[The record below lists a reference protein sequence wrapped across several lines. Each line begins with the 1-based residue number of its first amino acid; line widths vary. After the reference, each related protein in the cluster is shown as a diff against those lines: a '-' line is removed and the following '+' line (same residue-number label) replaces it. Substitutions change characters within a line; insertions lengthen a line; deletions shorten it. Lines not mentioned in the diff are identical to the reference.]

1 MIYFVQAEGVGHIKI
16 GYTDG
21 ESADSRLATLQTGS
35 PVPLR
40 ILHTMPGTMEDE
52 KNLHRR
58 FASAGVG
65 GEWFKAVPDLLA
77 MIPAA
82 ERKACEGVDVAER
95 SVSIRVLT
103 VGRKQF
109 TKSLLAQLPQYT
121 AFDWHAVVDDISCQ
135 GDDEPGQLRF
145 PSTLFSKQGAREA
158 VDQYDFAELVAPRVL
173 WGWVHA
179 DPQPPNYRPKRWVIF
194 VHRDRLY
201 RQIDHMH
208 FGDFADAVMW
218 DARYQPIVEALFN
231 AKRSIRGLRDEDQLF
246 IGV

>member
-158 VDQYDFAELVAPRVL
+158 VDQYDFAELVAPPCALGVGSRRPAAAQLPAEALGHFRAPRPTV
-173 WGWVHA
+173 
-179 DPQPPNYRPKRWVIF
+179 PPNRPHAFR
-194 VHRDRLY
+194 RL
-201 RQIDHMH
+201 
-208 FGDFADAVMW
+208 
-218 DARYQPIVEALFN
+218 
-231 AKRSIRGLRDEDQLF
+231 RGRRHV
-246 IGV
+246 GRPVSANR